1 MVGMFLVGFI
11 FLCSFDVTLIALAD
25 KVLVHLVLPR
35 CKFVPFE
42 FLYRKSTSHL
52 SIHVE
57 LLLLL
62 YDRNFAGC
70 CYNNL
75 PVLRERGLR
84 HYTGGGDGV
93 GSSYQAL

>member
-1 MVGMFLVGFI
+1 MF
-11 FLCSFDVTLIALAD
+11 D

-35 CKFVPFE
+35 CIVVSVE
-42 FLYRKSTSHL
+42 FLGRKSASHL

-62 YDRNFAGC
+62 CDTNYAGY
-70 CYNNL
+70 CYNDQ

-84 HYTGGGDGV
+84 HNTREGDGL

>member
-1 MVGMFLVGFI
+1 MQGSTTPDLLF
-11 FLCSFDVTLIALAD
+11 AL
-25 KVLVHLVLPR
+25 KLNGRHVLGVLVLVHLVLPR
-35 CKFVPFE
+35 CEVVSVE
-42 FLYRKSTSHL
+42 FLNRKSASHL